1 MRVMSGVALYRREKF
16 AYSAL
21 EDMHAIKAVLLIP
34 SCRLNS
40 RGPGNYAECSIN
52 IPESPDRITGQS
64 WDCNTFSWK
73 VYMCWSQ
80 VYYYAQKR
88 SSKQAR
94 ARVWNR
100 NCRLPKLSQ
109 QWQLR
114 LDTNKIQNVILAEK
128 VDLEALLLPKF
139 LGIYLAFLWFLRFS
153 AGSLREVDD
162 WSKKAKC
169 FFVRI
174 QDCDSR
180 QNITSGR
187 LSLWY
192 CWPVA

>member
-1 MRVMSGVALYRREKF
+1 M
-16 AYSAL
+16 
-21 EDMHAIKAVLLIP
+21 
-34 SCRLNS
+34 NW
-40 RGPGNYAECSIN
+40 RGPGNYAERSIN
-52 IPESPDRITGQS
+52 IPESPDRITRQS
-64 WDCNTFSWK
+64 WVWNALSWK
-73 VYMCWSQ
+73 VYKCWSQ

-88 SSKQAR
+88 ASKQAR

-114 LDTNKIQNVILAEK
+114 LDTNKIQNVILVEK

-139 LGIYLAFLWFLRFS
+139 LGIYLAFLWFLCVS
-153 AGSLREVDD
+153 AASRSWWLIEESEV
-162 WSKKAKC
+162 

-180 QNITSGR
+180 QNVTSGR